1 MGGPQYQAPRSPG
14 VSPAD
19 RTNTIILICL
29 APFVCGIAS
38 FWGAFSVMATAGCGS
53 ECGAAPAIAIYLMIF
68 SPWVLW
74 LVFSV
79 WSIVRLIR
87 KKAAF
92 RVMLTGLAVETVIF
106 VAANIVL
113 MASV

>member
-1 MGGPQYQAPRSPG
+1 

-19 RTNTIILICL
+19 KTNTIILMCL

-38 FWGAFSVMATAGCGS
+38 FWGVFSVMATAGCGS

-74 LVFSV
+74 LAFSV
-79 WSIVRLIR
+79 WAIVRLAR

-92 RVMLTGLAVETVIF
+92 RGMLLGLAVETVIF

-113 MASV
+113 MTTV